1 MEEVLMQMLL
11 QEQQKVTTV
20 LIRRR
25 PILIFL
31 SYAYADC
38 YTGNF
43 NMMTRALD
51 CFGYCIQVDYYIYV
65 LELRLEK
72 VTNSVLM
79 ICKFYLQIFWG
90 AGQQREG
97 SDVNGWGSAR
107 TRRRNMIPWMCKS
120 GLAVMVY
127 A

>member
-51 CFGYCIQVDYYIYV
+51 CFGYCIQVDYLPM

-79 ICKFYLQIFWG
+79 ICKFFGGG
-90 AGQQREG
+90 AAEGGQ
-97 SDVNGWGSAR
+97 
-107 TRRRNMIPWMCKS
+107 
-120 GLAVMVY
+120 
-127 A
+127 